1 MKTSSFYLRKFVAAF
16 TLIELLVVIAIIGIL
31 AAMLFPALA
40 KVKEKAMVKRAA
52 VDMINLGTAIKS
64 YETDYNGSF
73 PAPKIDTG
81 VQDVTYGYVVGGSDL
96 NNHTSIA
103 TNRGVIAVLA
113 NLKNY
118 GDGTPTINQGSMFNP
133 RGLAPLNYT
142 SAKDNTSQGV
152 GPDGEYRD
160 PWGNSYVIS
169 MDTSLNDH
177 VRDNLYSR
185 TTVSLDGT
193 KILNGLSTNLPAG
206 NPYGFRGQFMIWS
219 KGPDGQVDPNP
230 SNSANGKANK
240 GLNKDNVLGWQQ

>member
-1 MKTSSFYLRKFVAAF
+1 MKTSSPYLRKFIAAF

-31 AAMLFPALA
+31 AAMLFPAISKA
-40 KVKEKAMVKRAA
+40 KERAMVGRAK

-73 PAPKIDTG
+73 PAPNIDTG
-81 VQDVTYGYVVGGSDL
+81 VADVTYGLANVVGGDL

-118 GDGTPTINQGSMFNP
+118 GDGTPTINTGSKFNP

-142 SAKDNTSQGV
+142 AAKDNTSHGV

-160 PWGNSYVIS
+160 PWGSSYVIS
-169 MDTSLNDH
+169 MDISLNDH

-185 TTVSLDGT
+185 TAVSWDT
-193 KILNGLSTNLPAG
+193 SIPPSKILNGLSTNSAVAT
-206 NPYGFRGQFMIWS
+206 NPYGLRGQYMIWS
-219 KGPDGQVDPNP
+219 KGPDGQVNPND
-230 SNSANGKANK
+230 KANK
-240 GLNKDNVLGWQQ
+240 GLNKDNVIGWQQ